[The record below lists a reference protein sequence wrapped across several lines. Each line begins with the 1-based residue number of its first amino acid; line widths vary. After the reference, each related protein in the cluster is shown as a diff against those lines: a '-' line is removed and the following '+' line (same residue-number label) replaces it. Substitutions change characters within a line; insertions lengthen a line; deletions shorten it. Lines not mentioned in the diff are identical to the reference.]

1 MNIKAISSLNGF
13 KLNACEKH
21 KASNERILRGLVA
34 QGYSVDRFGNAKKT
48 LENGRVYRYKFQHH
62 TVRYEVQV
70 NHEASQYPKASKSWV
85 RLKTLKYSSDK

>member
-1 MNIKAISSLNGF
+1 MNIETAASLTGF
-13 KLNACEKH
+13 KLNACAKH
-21 KASNERILRGLVA
+21 QASNERILRGLVL

-48 LENGRVYRYKFQHH
+48 VADGKVYRYKFQHH

-70 NHEASQYPKASKSWV
+70 IQSQNGGKVTKSWL